1 MTEKE
6 KTMYSFISELSKS
19 HFPIV
24 IKGALITKLILDE
37 HNYVDVERRTQD
49 IDINWVKTPPT
60 MNELKNSIQSVLDS
74 YNQNYKAVVKREYGY
89 KRAAKIT
96 VTDKTNGDDI
106 FSMDIDMKP
115 MLGSRTYYL
124 GKAKI
129 RGVLPNEIIAD
140 KIYILSTPLIY
151 KHRAKDI
158 VDTYNLSKCLE
169 IETESVYHI
178 NQMRGR
184 TFQNYDGFLNHK
196 SELQHAY
203 ERLKGIDGKPDFEGL
218 YNHLHKFLKPFISD
232 EQSAMI
238 WNPEKFIWDKK
249 YKYMKVTPEQA
260 ELLQKANISFEGNL
274 FQNRDS
280 VIRYPSKFQQAVEQA
295 LKSNHNKLI
304 K

>member
-6 KTMYSFISELSKS
+6 IIMYSFISELSRS

-37 HNYVDVERRTQD
+37 YNYVDVERRTQD

-89 KRAAKIT
+89 KRAAKIA

-124 GKAKI
+124 GEAKI
-129 RGVLPNEIIAD
+129 RGVLPNEVIAD

-158 VDTYNLSKCLE
+158 VDAYNLSKCLE
-169 IETESVYHI
+169 IETGSVYHI

-203 ERLKGIDGKPDFEGL
+203 ERLRGIDGKPDFEEL
-218 YNHLHKFLKPFISD
+218 YNHLHNFLKPFISG

-238 WNPEKFIWDKK
+238 WNPEKFIWNKK
-249 YKYMKVTPEQA
+249 YKK
-260 ELLQKANISFEGNL
+260 
-274 FQNRDS
+274 
-280 VIRYPSKFQQAVEQA
+280 
-295 LKSNHNKLI
+295 
-304 K
+304 

>member
-19 HFPIV
+19 QFPII

-49 IDINWVKTPPT
+49 IDINWVKTPPA
-60 MNELKNSIQSVLDS
+60 MNELKNSIQSVLDN
-74 YNQNYKAVVKREYGY
+74 YNQNYIAVVKREYGD
-89 KRAAKIT
+89 KRAAKIA
-96 VTDKTNGDDI
+96 VTDKTNGDEI

-115 MLGSRTYYL
+115 MLGSRTYYF
-124 GKAKI
+124 GEAKI
-129 RGVLPNEIIAD
+129 RGVLPNEVIAD
-140 KIYILSTPLIY
+140 KIFILSTPLIY

-158 VDTYNLSKCLE
+158 VDAYNLSRCLE
-169 IETESVYHI
+169 IETESVHSI

-184 TFQNYDGFLNHK
+184 TLQNYDGFLNHK

-203 ERLKGIDGKPDFEGL
+203 ERLRGIDGKPDFEAL
-218 YNHLHKFLKPFISD
+218 YNHLQNFLKPFING

-238 WNPEKFIWDKK
+238 WNPEKYVWDKK
-249 YKYMKVTPEQA
+249 YNYMKVTPEQA
-260 ELLQKANISFEGNL
+260 ELLQKANISFEGNI

-280 VIRYPSKFQQAVEQA
+280 VIRYPSKSQQAVEQA
-295 LKSNHNKLI
+295 LTSSRNKLI

>member
-19 HFPIV
+19 QFPIV

-74 YNQNYKAVVKREYGY
+74 YNQNYIAVVKREYGD
-89 KRAAKIT
+89 KRAAKIA
-96 VTDKTNGDDI
+96 VTDKTNGDEI

-124 GKAKI
+124 GEAKI
-129 RGVLPNEIIAD
+129 RGVLPNEVIAD

-169 IETESVYHI
+169 IETENVYHI

-196 SELQHAY
+196 LELQHAY
-203 ERLKGIDGKPDFEGL
+203 ERLREIDGKPDFKEL
-218 YNHLHKFLKPFISD
+218 YNHLHKFLKPFISG
-232 EQSAMI
+232 EQSEMI

-249 YKYMKVTPEQA
+249 YKYKKVTPEQA
-260 ELLQKANISFEGNL
+260 ELLRKANISFEGNV

-280 VIRYPSKFQQAVEQA
+280 VVRYPSKFHQAVEQA
-295 LKSNHNKLI
+295 LKSNRNKLI

>member
-74 YNQNYKAVVKREYGY
+74 YNQDYIAVVKREYGY
-89 KRAAKIT
+89 KRAAKIV

-124 GKAKI
+124 GEAKI
-129 RGVLPNEIIAD
+129 RGVLPNEVIAD

-196 SELQHAY
+196 LELQHAY
-203 ERLKGIDGKPDFEGL
+203 ERLREIDGKPDFEEL
-218 YNHLHKFLKPFISD
+218 YNHLHKFLKPFISG
-232 EQSAMI
+232 EQSEMI

-260 ELLQKANISFEGNL
+260 ELLRKANISFEGNV
-274 FQNRDS
+274 FQNKDS
-280 VIRYPSKFQQAVEQA
+280 VVRYPSKFQQAVEQA
-295 LKSNHNKLI
+295 LKSNRNKLI